1 MSAASISPPAVFPHW
16 LGVQTL
22 LPAVLLI
29 AGVYLIMQLR
39 GAFGRRLQIERK
51 PLMTPAEVR
60 FWHRLEAA
68 VPDHR
73 ISCQVSMGALLKPV
87 RGLSRQDWWR
97 NYGRFS
103 QKIVDFVVVDRG
115 GEVVAVV
122 ELDDASHSRSN
133 DANRDALL
141 GRGGYRILRF
151 EMRCFPS
158 VTDIRSRFALGG
170 AEGPVT
176 RSRVEQAR
184 LWRGVCSGWR

>member
-1 MSAASISPPAVFPHW
+1 VNAASISPAVLPHW
-16 LGVQTL
+16 LGVQAL
-22 LPAVLLI
+22 LPAILLV
-29 AGVYLIMQLR
+29 AGSYLIFQLR

-51 PLMTPAEVR
+51 RLMTAAEVR

-141 GRGGYRILRF
+141 DRGGYRVLRF
-151 EMRCFPS
+151 DVRRFPT
-158 VTDIRSRFALGG
+158 VTDIRSRFALGNVDVLSVQPL
-170 AEGPVT
+170 AAAK
-176 RSRVEQAR
+176 R
-184 LWRGVCSGWR
+184 